1 MCILWVQLV
10 DIQSD
15 RTTCDIGRHMPPVL
29 SFTLQRRHRE
39 LPLLDTVYRPLSI
52 FLFIR
57 TTIQTSH
64 QLVPQQSHHVR
75 GENEPNTIGENPQPK
90 QVPSTVMANAR
101 KAGKVFVE
109 P

>member
-1 MCILWVQLV
+1 
-10 DIQSD
+10 
-15 RTTCDIGRHMPPVL
+15 MPPVL
-29 SFTLQRRHRE
+29 SFTLQRRHHPF
-39 LPLLDTVYRPLSI
+39 LHLDTVYSPLSI
-52 FLFIR
+52 FLFIG
-57 TTIQTSH
+57 TTIQTGH

-75 GENEPNTIGENPQPK
+75 GENEPNAIGENPQPK